1 VKFGDVL
8 SGAVYGITGYVAGHR
23 DIADAER
30 VIIHNLAVLGAF
42 EQVVV
47 ATNYREG
54 CPDALRQSH
63 RELWRRHLP
72 SCVLL
77 DNGHNRG
84 HSIGTADLEN
94 LLFDYCRAA
103 GRRWLCSGASDVL
116 LGTEV
121 LDIPVHPADFY
132 YLNAVSYDAL
142 HQHDFQLS
150 LFTDNFFFPQTTFYA
165 INTGACDTLYDRGRL
180 DDAWRQVSAIPD
192 YNDRIWEYLP
202 GWSCEGRLRD
212 CVLRNRLRRCHLMSD
227 EQWQRVLAVVVAQ
240 RISDC
245 SFKGLSINGICHG
258 QGLTDPAAAQVM

>member
-1 VKFGDVL
+1 VKFVDVL
-8 SGAVYGITGYVAGHR
+8 SEAVYGITGYVANLG
-23 DIADAER
+23 DIAVAER
-30 VIIHNLAVLGAF
+30 VVIHNLAILGTF
-42 EQVVV
+42 KQVVV
-47 ATNYREG
+47 ATNYSEG

-63 RELWRRHLP
+63 REMWRRQLP
-72 SCVLL
+72 DCVLL

-103 GRRWLCSGASDVL
+103 GRRWLCSGASDML
-116 LGTEV
+116 LAAEV

-142 HQHDFQLS
+142 RQHDFQLS

-165 INTGACDTLYDRGRL
+165 INTNAADTLYDRARL
-180 DDAWRQVSAIPD
+180 DAAWRQVRAIPD

-202 GWSCEGRLRD
+202 GWSCERQLRD
-212 CVLRNRLRRCHLMSD
+212 SVLENQLTRCHLMSD

-240 RISDC
+240 SISDC

-258 QGLTDPAAAQVM
+258 QGLTDLAAAQVI